1 MLEQRIYK
9 DRHDT
14 TTYKTI
20 VIYSENNGAG
30 IFDTQDQSR
39 ANMLEVVMW
48 LRMDFEGSIC
58 SNFEGKIS
66 MKEIF
71 EVTSKER

>member
-1 MLEQRIYK
+1 MLEQHIYIYIYIGT

-39 ANMLEVVMW
+39 ANMLEVVM
-48 LRMDFEGSIC
+48 
-58 SNFEGKIS
+58 
-66 MKEIF
+66 
-71 EVTSKER
+71 

>member
-1 MLEQRIYK
+1 MLEQHIYIYIYK

-39 ANMLEVVMW
+39 ANMLEVVM
-48 LRMDFEGSIC
+48 
-58 SNFEGKIS
+58 
-66 MKEIF
+66 
-71 EVTSKER
+71 